1 MSCYSTLSSHVQKGE
16 FPDNGPSDFKARL
29 PKDRL
34 WQEDEGWEVG
44 LSGASFPIIPPP
56 EPGHPE
62 KIMVRLVDIRKHGI
76 RKDTC
81 APTTIA
87 PQKRSI
93 TNYRSHAI
101 NGVSCCCRRLP
112 LRRWVWSLSRSSIE
126 WNRRSR
132 TICELGST
140 FTLSTSISA
149 RPPKD
154 EDRQNHS
161 HVCMGGKRFDLGQY
175 GGV

>member
-1 MSCYSTLSSHVQKGE
+1 MGSGTVGCVVPYHSTTRAWTPRKNH
-16 FPDNGPSDFKARL
+16 GPRGV
-29 PKDRL
+29 P
-34 WQEDEGWEVG
+34 WGG
-44 LSGASFPIIPPP
+44 
-56 EPGHPE
+56 
-62 KIMVRLVDIRKHGI
+62 KHGI

-101 NGVSCCCRRLP
+101 NGVSSCCRRLP
-112 LRRWVWSLSRSSIE
+112 LRRRVWNLSRRSSIK

-140 FTLSTSISA
+140 FTLSTSIPA
-149 RPPKD
+149 RPLKD
-154 EDRQNHS
+154 EDRQNRS
-161 HVCMGGKRFDLGQY
+161 HVCMGGRRFDLGQY

>member
-1 MSCYSTLSSHVQKGE
+1 MGSGTVGRVVPYHSTTRKKSWST
-16 FPDNGPSDFKARL
+16 R
-29 PKDRL
+29 RTM
-34 WQEDEGWEVG
+34 GW
-44 LSGASFPIIPPP
+44 
-56 EPGHPE
+56 
-62 KIMVRLVDIRKHGI
+62 DIRKHGI

-87 PQKRSI
+87 PQKTSI

-112 LRRWVWSLSRSSIE
+112 LRRRVWSLSRRSSIE

-132 TICELGST
+132 TTCELGST
-140 FTLSTSISA
+140 FTLSTSIPA
-149 RPPKD
+149 KPPKD
-154 EDRQNHS
+154 EDRQNCS
-161 HVCMGGKRFDLGQY
+161 HVCMGGRRFDLGQY